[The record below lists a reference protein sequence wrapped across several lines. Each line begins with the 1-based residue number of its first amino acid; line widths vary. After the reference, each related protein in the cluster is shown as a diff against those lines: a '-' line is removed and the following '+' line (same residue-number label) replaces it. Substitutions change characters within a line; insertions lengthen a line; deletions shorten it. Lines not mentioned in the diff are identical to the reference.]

1 MLDHFRFACHPPHQL
16 PAVLL
21 RWRVSA
27 LYNRSPRMVKK
38 IMIVI
43 GVIIVWEGRQVI
55 LPAIETGVSYVVS
68 TGSSLLQS
76 V

>member
-1 MLDHFRFACHPPHQL
+1 ML
-16 PAVLL
+16 
-21 RWRVSA
+21 
-27 LYNRSPRMVKK
+27 KK

>member
-1 MLDHFRFACHPPHQL
+1 MLDYAGFAGGPSFQL
-16 PAVLL
+16 PAYLL

-68 TGSSLLQS
+68 TGSSLLRS